1 MGCVLRA
8 LSERCCCAVS
18 ALLQCYCWAVFPE
31 CTIGVLL
38 LGATHTVAMCRQAGR
53 QAELWGRALS
63 LTALERWGPWLK
75 SQKAWLN
82 GTGLSQGLLSAQRQQ
97 ARIRDREVKIRNCEY
112 R

>member
-8 LSERCCCAVS
+8 LSEHCCCAVS
-18 ALLQCYCWAVFPE
+18 ALLQCYCWAVFSE

-38 LGATHTVAMCRQAGR
+38 LGATHTVAMCRL
-53 QAELWGRALS
+53 AELWGRAHCLM
-63 LTALERWGPWLK
+63 ALKRWRPWLT
-75 SQKAWLN
+75 SQRARLN